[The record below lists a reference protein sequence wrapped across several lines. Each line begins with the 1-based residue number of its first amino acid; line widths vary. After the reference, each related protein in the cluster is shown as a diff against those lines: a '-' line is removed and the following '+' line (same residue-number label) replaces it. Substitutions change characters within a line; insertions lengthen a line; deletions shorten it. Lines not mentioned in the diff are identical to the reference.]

1 VAGQNLNLLVA
12 FGAGVLSFIS
22 PCVLPLV
29 PVYLG
34 YLSGAAVEDEASNR
48 ARTVAHAFVFVLG
61 FSLVFVALGAS
72 VGLVGYVLLRYLP
85 IIVKVGGVVLVILG
99 LHLTGLVKIPFLYVE
114 KRLEVGNPSGGT
126 YWASFLVGM
135 VFAFGWSPCVGP
147 ILSGILL
154 LASASQTVARGALL
168 LAAYSLGLG
177 LPFLITA
184 FALSLFTG
192 WLKKLNRYMNV
203 VSIVAGVFLIAMG
216 VLLFSGWFERLN
228 AYFGSLSAPI

>member
-1 VAGQNLNLLVA
+1 MEAQNLNLLVA
-12 FGAGVLSFIS
+12 FGAGVLSFVS

-34 YLSGAAVEDEASNR
+34 YLSGTVAGDESANR
-48 ARTVAHAFVFVLG
+48 AKTVTHAFAFVVG
-61 FSLVFVALGAS
+61 FSLIFVALGAS

-85 IIVKVGGVVLVILG
+85 VIVKAGGVVLVILG
-99 LHLTGLVKIPFLYVE
+99 LHLIGLVKIPFLYVE
-114 KRLEVGNPSGGT
+114 KRLEIGRQSGGT
-126 YWASFLVGM
+126 YWTSFLVGM

-154 LASASQTVARGALL
+154 LASASQTVGRGALL

-184 FALSLFTG
+184 FALSLVSR
-192 WLKKLNRYMNV
+192 WLSKLNRYMNV
-203 VSIVAGVFLIAMG
+203 VSIVAGVFLVAMG
-216 VLLFSGWFERLN
+216 VLLFTGWFERLN
-228 AYFGSLSAPI
+228 AYFVGLSLPV

>member
-1 VAGQNLNLLVA
+1 MESQNLNLLVA
-12 FGAGVLSFIS
+12 FGAGVLSFVS

-34 YLSGAAVEDEASNR
+34 YLSGTTVGEESANR
-48 ARTVAHAFVFVLG
+48 AKTVAHAFAFVMG
-61 FSLVFVALGAS
+61 FTLVFVVVGAS
-72 VGLVGYVLLRYLP
+72 VGLIGFVLLRYLP
-85 IIVKVGGVVLVILG
+85 IIVKVGGVILVILG
-99 LHLTGLVKIPFLYVE
+99 LHLTGLVKIPFLYME
-114 KRLEVGNPSGGT
+114 KRLEMKRPSGGT
-126 YWASFLVGM
+126 YGTSFLVGM

-184 FALSLFTG
+184 FALTLVSR

-203 VSIVAGVFLIAMG
+203 VSIVAGVFLIIMG
-216 VLLFSGWFERLN
+216 VLLFTGLFERLN
-228 AYFGSLSAPI
+228 AYFSSFSLPV

>member
-1 VAGQNLNLLVA
+1 MEAQNLNLLVA
-12 FGAGVLSFIS
+12 FGAGVLSFVS

-34 YLSGAAVEDEASNR
+34 YLSGATVGEESENR
-48 ARTVAHAFVFVLG
+48 AKTVAHAFAFVMG
-61 FSLVFVALGAS
+61 FTLVFVVVGAS
-72 VGLVGYVLLRYLP
+72 VGLVGYVLFRYLP
-85 IIVKVGGVVLVILG
+85 LIVKVGGVILVVLG
-99 LHLTGLVKIPFLYVE
+99 LHLTGLVKIPFLYME
-114 KRLEVGNPSGGT
+114 KRLEMRRQGGGT
-126 YWASFLVGM
+126 YGTSFLVGM

-184 FALSLFTG
+184 FALTLVSR

-203 VSIVAGVFLIAMG
+203 VSIAAGVFLIIMG
-216 VLLFSGWFERLN
+216 VLLFTGWFERLN
-228 AYFGSLSAPI
+228 AYFTGLSLLV

>member
-1 VAGQNLNLLVA
+1 METQNLNLLVA

-34 YLSGAAVEDEASNR
+34 YLSGAAIEGESASR
-48 ARTVAHAFVFVLG
+48 ARTVAHAFAFVVG
-61 FSLVFVALGAS
+61 FTLVFVALGAS

-85 IIVKVGGVVLVILG
+85 IIVRVGGVVLILLG
-99 LHLTGLVKIPFLYVE
+99 LHLTGLVRIPFLYVE
-114 KRLEVGNPSGGT
+114 KRLEVKKQGGDT
-126 YWASFLVGM
+126 YWTSFLVGM

-154 LASASQTVARGALL
+154 LASASQTVGRGALL
-168 LAAYSLGLG
+168 LAVYSLGLG

-184 FALSLFTG
+184 FALSLVTR
-192 WLKKLNRYMNV
+192 WLRKLNRYMNV
-203 VSIVAGVFLIAMG
+203 VSIAAGVFLIVMG
-216 VLLFSGWFERLN
+216 VLLFAGWFERLN
-228 AYFGSLSAPI
+228 AYFAGLSVPI

>member
-1 VAGQNLNLLVA
+1 MEAQNLNLLVA
-12 FGAGVLSFIS
+12 FGAGVLSFVS

-34 YLSGAAVEDEASNR
+34 YLSGATVGEESENR
-48 ARTVAHAFVFVLG
+48 AKTVAHAFAFVMG
-61 FSLVFVALGAS
+61 FTLVFVVVGAS
-72 VGLVGYVLLRYLP
+72 VGLIGYVLLRYLP
-85 IIVKVGGVVLVILG
+85 LIVKIGGVILVVLG
-99 LHLTGLVKIPFLYVE
+99 LHLTGLVKIPFLYME
-114 KRLEVGNPSGGT
+114 KRLEVRKQSGT
-126 YWASFLVGM
+126 YGSSFLVGM

-184 FALSLFTG
+184 FALTLVSR

-203 VSIVAGVFLIAMG
+203 VSTGAGVFLIIMG
-216 VLLFSGWFERLN
+216 LLLFTGWFERLN
-228 AYFGSLSAPI
+228 AYFAGLSLPI